1 MISAT
6 GKKGDPVTPEEK
18 YNKLKDLLRNLE
30 RAAVAFSGGADSALL
45 AYTAR
50 EVLGDNAC
58 AFTLW
63 SPLLPANDKRELL
76 SFAEM
81 FGIRLF
87 KIEHNDL
94 EVKNF
99 CENSPERCYVCKSA
113 RIRVLVSLAL
123 ELGIPWLLDGSNIDD
138 LSDYRPGMRAIKES
152 NITRTPLLE
161 CGFSKKDIREISSHL
176 GLPTADKPSA
186 ACLASRIPAGV
197 AITENL
203 ILKIDAGE
211 SIIREYLPVNSQLR
225 LRYDGN
231 TGRIETDR
239 ANIPGLSRSFGSICE
254 ELSHIGIAA
263 VIIDEAGYVMGGS
276 RVRPK

>member
-6 GKKGDPVTPEEK
+6 EKKGDPLTPEEK
-18 YNKLKDLLRNLE
+18 FTKLKDLLRNLE

-45 AYTAR
+45 AYAAR
-50 EVLGDNAC
+50 EVLRDNAC

-63 SPLLPANDKRELL
+63 SPLLPANDKRDLL

-94 EVKNF
+94 EVENF
-99 CENSPERCYVCKSA
+99 YGNSPERCYVCKSA

-138 LSDYRPGMRAIKES
+138 LSDYRPGMRAVKES
-152 NITRTPLLE
+152 KMTRAPLLE
-161 CGFSKKDIREISSHL
+161 CGFSKKDVREISSHL
-176 GLPTADKPSA
+176 GLPTADKPPA

-197 AITENL
+197 AITEDL

-211 SIIREYLPVNSQLR
+211 SIIREYLPLNSQLR
-225 LRYDGN
+225 LRYDGII
-231 TGRIETDR
+231 GRIETDR
-239 ANIPGLSRSFGSICE
+239 ANIPGLSRSFDSICE